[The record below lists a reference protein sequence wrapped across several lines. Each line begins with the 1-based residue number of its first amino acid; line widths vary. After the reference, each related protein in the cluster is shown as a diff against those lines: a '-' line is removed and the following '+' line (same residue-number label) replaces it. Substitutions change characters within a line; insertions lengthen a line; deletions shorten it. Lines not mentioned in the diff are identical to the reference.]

1 MYRYHPFYQPA
12 HRHTI
17 PPHSYFRPFHSH
29 YRSFPQVETKTF
41 MSSSDKTLVL
51 LDNAKT
57 VLDRIKSD
65 KNFAFQLMNAAQKS
79 NNQEVH
85 KLITSTGIK
94 VQPIVTF
101 NPDGMRLV
109 FDQTLGEVDCCHVI
123 VIVRWREM

>member
-12 HRHTI
+12 YRHTI
-17 PPHSYFRPFHSH
+17 PPHSNFRPFHSH
-29 YRSFPQVETKTF
+29 YRSYPPVETKTF

-57 VLDRIKSD
+57 VLEKIKSD
-65 KNFAFQLMNAAQKS
+65 KDFAFQLMNAAQNS

-85 KLITSTGIK
+85 KLIASTGLK
-94 VQPIVTF
+94 VQPVVSF

-109 FDQTLGEVDCCHVI
+109 FDQKLGEVDCCHVI
-123 VIVRWREM
+123 VIVRWRDI